1 MKVAVLESWALGC
14 KIVLKELTIEI
25 QNPRSA
31 DKESTIQ
38 YSQTPRLLIPTK
50 DGHLIIMDSLLCSW
64 GKKARVFSLNWNPLI
79 QTPG

>member
-38 YSQTPRLLIPTK
+38 YRQTPRLLIPTK

-64 GKKARVFSLNWNPLI
+64 GKKARVFSLN
-79 QTPG
+79 